1 VFDLFKG
8 VYLVSSNKS
17 VFLILLDIL
26 IVSFF
31 IYKIYNILRRTRGIQ
46 LLMGVGFIWM
56 LGIVAEYFELELLDW
71 IITNIRPALVFAI
84 IVLLQPELRRITGDL
99 TRFKLVNFF
108 IIKQSYELD
117 PIIDAT
123 KAMAATKTGS
133 IIVLTKEISLKNI
146 VEDSIQVDAQ
156 VTSALLQTIFVKNT
170 PLHDGAVIIEQ
181 NRIVSASSYL
191 PMTEALENSTF
202 GARHRSALGLAE
214 ETDAVVIVTSEETGE
229 ISVCYDSEMV
239 HPVKPLELKSLVNSF
254 LTEKKKEKKLE
265 VEPGVAWKEK

>member
-1 VFDLFKG
+1 MFDVFKG
-8 VYLVSSNKS
+8 VYLISSSKS
-17 VFLILLDIL
+17 ILLMLIDIT
-26 IVSFF
+26 IVSFL

-46 LLMGVGFIWM
+46 LLMGVGFIWI
-56 LGIVAEYFELELLDW
+56 LGSIAEYFELELLDW

-99 TRFKLVNFF
+99 TRFKLINFF
-108 IIKQSYELD
+108 LLKQSYDLD
-117 PIIDAT
+117 PIIDAV
-123 KAMAATKTGS
+123 KAMSSSKTGS

-156 VTSALLQTIFVKNT
+156 VTSALLQTIFAKNT

-191 PMTEALENSTF
+191 PMTQALENSTF

-229 ISVCYDSEMV
+229 ISVCYENEMI
-239 HPVKPLELKSLVNSF
+239 HPVKALELKSLVRFPSD
-254 LTEKKKEKKLE
+254 
-265 VEPGVAWKEK
+265 